1 MNNYKEF
8 ANDEMF
14 LKKIGNI
21 YISQEQIDILEKYN
35 ININEFKNVKELIFT
50 LEQILNN
57 NSDMEDLEWVSSML
71 SEYNYYANTNK

>member
-57 NSDMEDLEWVSSML
+57 NSDMEDLEWVSSIL